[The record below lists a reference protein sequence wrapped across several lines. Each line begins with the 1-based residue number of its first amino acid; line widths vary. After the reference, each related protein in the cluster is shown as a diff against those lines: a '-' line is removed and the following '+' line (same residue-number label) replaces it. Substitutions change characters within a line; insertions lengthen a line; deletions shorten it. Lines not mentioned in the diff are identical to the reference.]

1 MGSRVHHF
9 TKEQTQDSD
18 FYCLSGE
25 SVKVQ
30 MMYRKSRFYL
40 AYLAELDCMAIK
52 LPFRRSDSPGEWSML
67 ILLLHETAGLSK
79 LLSKLRAPGQLASA
93 MGCKLH
99 KEKAHLYPPKF
110 KVADV

>member
-1 MGSRVHHF
+1 M
-9 TKEQTQDSD
+9 
-18 FYCLSGE
+18 
-25 SVKVQ
+25 
-30 MMYRKSRFYL
+30 
-40 AYLAELDCMAIK
+40 K
-52 LPFRRSDSPGEWSML
+52 LHRHSPGEWSMR

-110 KVADV
+110 KVADVPMIDLQPILYECGMKKWFEGADLSRLSQSFLSVTDAYHKAVLEASLIQ